1 MHSTLLLAATFLG
14 SAANAVATMHVPEP
28 STLALVGLLLL
39 GVLRTRP

>member
-1 MHSTLLLAATFLG
+1 MHSIFLFAATLMG
-14 SAANAVATMHVPEP
+14 AADAAAPMHVPEP